1 MTTLQELDE
10 VLAKVERMDTSYPTG
25 LGEGELER
33 VITPKAAAYI
43 RAALEL
49 QAKLEQGFVLVP
61 REPTPEMMQMGV
73 RMFGR
78 PEFNAESISTVYR
91 HMLKAAPPAQGEVS
105 PSMKK
110 HDGPCWRNNYSD
122 CGC

>member
-10 VLAKVERMDTSYPTG
+10 VLDAVKQAKLIKDFDIQREFVSLNRIRALHFVSTHAE
-25 LGEGELER
+25 E
-33 VITPKAAAYI
+33 I

-49 QAKLEQGFVLVP
+49 QAKLEQGFMLVP
-61 REPTPEMMQMGV
+61 KEPTPEMLRRGV

-91 HMLKAAPPAQGEVS
+91 HMLNAATPTQGE
-105 PSMKK
+105 P
-110 HDGPCWRNNYSD
+110 HETE
-122 CGC
+122 